1 MDIKVNASNEIVKY
15 PYSFTQLREDNP
27 KISFTKTSISD
38 PDVRQQYGILEVKS
52 VVQSK

>member
-38 PDVRQQYGILEVKS
+38 PDAR
-52 VVQSK
+52 